1 MPRKKKVEETVV
13 VEAPKKKPR
22 KPKSEKPA
30 EPKYF
35 VDGHGDVREYT
46 EPLKQFEIDW
56 DKIAANVRDAAD
68 MVEQFKKTSKKLNE
82 RPSH

>member
-56 DKIAANVRDAAD
+56 DKIAANVREATD
-68 MVEQFKKTSKKLNE
+68 MVNKPTKSKKAK
-82 RPSH
+82 